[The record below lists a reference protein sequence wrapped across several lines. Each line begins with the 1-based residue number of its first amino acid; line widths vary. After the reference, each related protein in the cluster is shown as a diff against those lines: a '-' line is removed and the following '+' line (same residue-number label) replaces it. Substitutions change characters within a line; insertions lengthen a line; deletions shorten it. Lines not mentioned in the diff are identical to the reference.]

1 MLHGAKMPRSR
12 RILSRM
18 LKSDVQCPRCE
29 AGYRRIE
36 VESLPGRPG
45 EFRCLVCNEVLER
58 YSGTPYV
65 AHRLTVQPEKMFG

>member
-1 MLHGAKMPRSR
+1 
-12 RILSRM
+12 M

-36 VESLPGRPG
+36 VDSLPGESG

-58 YSGTPYV
+58 YSGATCV
-65 AHRLTVQPEKMFG
+65 AYRLTVQPEKIFG